1 MQNITIVKRDQHIQD
16 FLDMQPSIS
25 KNLKFVNEMSSRQ
38 FHEANLCIDGEK
50 IYFSCSTMK
59 ICKGSKGAFYIRKT
73 KKDGFTYENKKLK
86 IWFGK
91 SIFELPYVSSVF
103 AHLNCNWLNYKL
115 MPYIT
120 KTVAEKILS
129 KKITNNIDL
138 LKEYLKLMRINA
150 SPKMLYCLINRKDI
164 NKMALLRN
172 FSVAKDVNHAIE
184 YLQGDDHHAID
195 MIDQAFILQ
204 RKIDFSW
211 SPNRMREEHSK
222 WTKEIM
228 EAEINEMDDKE
239 IEGLEKYET
248 FTPTGFKLLKTQK
261 EVFQEGK
268 IMSHCI
274 YTSYWSRIKNGNYL
288 AYHISINGEEA
299 TLGLNINSDGS
310 LQFSQCHSKYNGS
323 VSENIKSKVEDF
335 FKKIGNEKETC
346 FLPY

>member
-1 MQNITIVKRDQHIQD
+1 
-16 FLDMQPSIS
+16 
-25 KNLKFVNEMSSRQ
+25 
-38 FHEANLCIDGEK
+38 
-50 IYFSCSTMK
+50 
-59 ICKGSKGAFYIRKT
+59 
-73 KKDGFTYENKKLK
+73 
-86 IWFGK
+86 
-91 SIFELPYVSSVF
+91 
-103 AHLNCNWLNYKL
+103 

-288 AYHISINGEEA
+288 LYLYMAQDKQHHYPKDFILSMVCLPKNLAALIN
-299 TLGLNINSDGS
+299 I
-310 LQFSQCHSKYNGS
+310 
-323 VSENIKSKVEDF
+323 V
-335 FKKIGNEKETC
+335 
-346 FLPY
+346 